1 MATPLTIREQ
11 TYSCFLTE
19 AQDLL
24 QGIEQDLLS
33 LRADRS
39 PAKIH
44 SLMRAAHTL
53 KGGAASVGF
62 ESIKTM
68 AHTLEDVFKA
78 FYKPEVEIDSELEA
92 LLFESYECLRSPLVS
107 VLAGLESHD
116 DEVLERAATLFAQLQ
131 KKLGKH
137 FDPGASIPSSAEL
150 GFDITQSIFETGVG
164 ERIEQLATTLA
175 ESDLVLIAQ
184 GLQTQAEVFVGLAE
198 SLGLPGFG
206 SIAQTTLEALK
217 ANPDQVRAIAEA
229 AVIDFRQGQLAVL
242 GGDRTRGGEASATLK
257 QLAKRSKPSST
268 QVPAHQRNVK
278 ATRELLSKSDF
289 TKSWSQLIAFLN
301 RPLWKKPSA
310 PLAVPKAGLPLLSA
324 PVSEQQSTRFETPEA
339 LEEMHSI
346 DAALE
351 ELANQLE
358 PADQP
363 SEVSQFALQDFPPLS
378 SSEADIDGFELWDNL
393 GEQSP
398 AVSVDSDLE
407 ISAPLSNDPQP
418 PHLVSPIAPSSPTQ
432 TAIGQST
439 TIRVDLEHLEAL
451 NYSTSELLI
460 NQNRQALQD
469 ERLQI
474 MIQDLLNG
482 LRQHQQTM
490 TELRNWS
497 DQLLIL
503 PEKSPR
509 SGESGDLITQSN
521 ELKTKF
527 DSLELD
533 RHSEL
538 QVLSHSALEELVRLE
553 TSAEAIEQLA
563 RETSQSLKKQRRL
576 ITNVRDDLMTVQRV
590 PIGTVLNRLTRVL
603 QQLIETHGKTVHLE
617 IEGTNV
623 LVDKAVA
630 EKLYDVLLHLI
641 RNAFDHGI
649 ESSQDRHQ
657 AGKSTTGHI
666 KIRAYQQGN
675 RTLIDVSDDG
685 RGLDLKKICQRG
697 YDLQRLPSDQVDQ
710 CSKAALLN
718 LLFEPGFSTTDQVSD
733 LSGRGVGL
741 DVVRSQLESIKGSVS
756 VSSTLSQGTT
766 FSLQLPLT
774 LMSARLLICQ
784 AGPAVYALLSDE
796 IEKILAPQL
805 GQVETIA
812 GKRVLHW
819 NQSGTEQPIPLYSLS
834 QLVDYTTPSSTA
846 RSTLDNSFAAVLT
859 ADAAPILLLQRPT
872 GLIGIEVDRILGEQ
886 ELVIQPMGTAIAPP
900 SYIYGCSILGDGQ
913 LMLVIDG
920 VALVQ
925 QSSNLAPAFNEV
937 QPTATTYLASELALL
952 GTSDLPPVAVPQ
964 LAASVQPTVLVVDD
978 SMTVRQMLTLTLQSA
993 GYRVLHAQ
1001 DGLEAIAQLQQHP
1014 NIHLITCDV
1023 EMPRLNGFEFLMR
1036 YQQDP
1041 TFVRVPVVMLTSRS
1055 NEKHQQLAMQLGA
1068 TAYLTKPYAEQMLL
1082 EMAAELIAKSLKV
1095 RAS

>member
-24 QGIEQDLLS
+24 QGMEQDLLS
-33 LRADRS
+33 LRTDRS
-39 PAKIH
+39 PAKVH

-116 DEVLERAATLFAQLQ
+116 DEVLERAATLFVQLQ

-175 ESDLVLIAQ
+175 ASDLVLIAQ
-184 GLQTQAEVFVGLAE
+184 GFQTQAEVFVGLAE

-206 SIAQTTLEALK
+206 SIAQTTLAALK

-268 QVPAHQRNVK
+268 KAPAHQRDVK
-278 ATRELLSKSDF
+278 ATRELLGKSDF

-301 RPLWKKPSA
+301 RPLWKKSSA
-310 PLAVPKAGLPLLSA
+310 PLAVPKASLPILSV
-324 PVSEQQSTRFETPEA
+324 PVSQQQSTQFET
-339 LEEMHSI
+339 LETSEETYSI

-358 PADQP
+358 P
-363 SEVSQFALQDFPPLS
+363 SEVSQLEHQDSPAIS
-378 SSEADIDGFELWDNL
+378 GSDVDIDGFELWDKPW
-393 GEQSP
+393 EQSP
-398 AVSVDSDLE
+398 GVPLDGDLKPLDS
-407 ISAPLSNDPQP
+407 LSNNDFQ
-418 PHLVSPIAPSSPTQ
+418 LVSSIVPSPTQ
-432 TAIGQST
+432 TSIASST
-439 TIRVDLEHLEAL
+439 TIRVNLEHLEAL

-469 ERLQI
+469 ERLSV
-474 MIQDLLNG
+474 MIQELLNG

-509 SGESGDLITQSN
+509 SGELPSDLINKSN

-538 QVLSHSALEELVRLE
+538 QMLSHSALEELVRLE

-563 RETSQSLKKQRRL
+563 QETSQSLKKQRRL

-617 IEGTNV
+617 IKGSHV

-649 ESSQDRHQ
+649 ESSHDRHQ
-657 AGKSTTGHI
+657 TGKPTTGRI
-666 KIRAYQQGN
+666 EIRAYQQGN

-710 CSKAALLN
+710 CLNADLLN

-741 DVVRSQLESIKGSVS
+741 DVVRSQLESIGGSVS

-766 FSLQLPLT
+766 FSLRLPLT

-784 AGPAVYALLSDE
+784 AGQAVYALLSDE

-819 NQSGTEQPIPLYSLS
+819 SQAGTEQPIPLYLLS
-834 QLVDYTTPSSTA
+834 ELVHYTTTLATA
-846 RSTLDNSFAAVLT
+846 RSTLDSSFPAVLM
-859 ADAAPILLLQRPT
+859 AEAAPILLLQRPT

-886 ELVIQPMGTAIAPP
+886 ELVIQPMVASIAPP
-900 SYIYGCSILGDGQ
+900 SYVYGCSILGDGQ

-920 VALVQ
+920 VALSQ
-925 QSSNLAPAFNEV
+925 QSGNLAAAFREV
-937 QPTATTYLASELALL
+937 QPTATAYPPSELALL
-952 GTSDLPPVAVPQ
+952 DTSDLPPVGVPQ
-964 LAASVQPTVLVVDD
+964 LAAPVQPTVLVVDD

-1001 DGLEAIAQLQQHP
+1001 DGFEAIAQLQQHSE
-1014 NIHLITCDV
+1014 IHLITCDV

-1041 TFVRVPVVMLTSRS
+1041 TLVRVPVIMLTSRS
-1055 NEKHQQLAMQLGA
+1055 NEKHQQMAMQLGA
-1068 TAYLTKPYAEQMLL
+1068 SAYLTKPYAEQMLL
-1082 EMAAELIAKSLKV
+1082 EMAAELIAKSFRV